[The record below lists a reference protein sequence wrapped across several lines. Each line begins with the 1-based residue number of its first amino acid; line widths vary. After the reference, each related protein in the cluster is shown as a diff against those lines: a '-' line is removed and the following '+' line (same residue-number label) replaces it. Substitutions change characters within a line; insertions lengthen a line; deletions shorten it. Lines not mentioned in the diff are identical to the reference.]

1 MPRAEN
7 VFYNLVTDE
16 NSTTE
21 LLCNLMRF
29 SAFRIPFLRLFLP
42 EATATE
48 VVWEDFDTQ
57 LATTGGGRPDLQI
70 RNNDFVA
77 LIEIKVSAGL
87 ATTPHQRR
95 GYFEFLRKQDARE
108 CWLIFLVPRNWAHRD
123 ELNRELAE
131 LAGTVGPGKTIGA
144 RVIHWNDVIDVI
156 EKNDLAALNPFLN
169 DFHKLLAARFAP
181 KFVAFTAREMQMLF
195 SNEIPSALARLQQIV
210 DAVRDRSTMGR
221 VKASASRSLCPSE
234 YGLYFLD
241 DHNQT
246 VFWFGVWTDFWKT
259 QGTPLCFG
267 VTENASEAVR
277 QAFLDSYPGQKK
289 HFEKYILGWFG
300 PEVLSAENAID
311 EIWAA
316 LTPVVEAT
324 IAAGSKEPPSNPAE
338 V

>member
-7 VFYNLVTDE
+7 VFYNLATDE

-29 SAFRIPFLRLFLP
+29 SAFRTPFLRLFLP
-42 EATATE
+42 EAAARD
-48 VVWEDFDTQ
+48 VAWEDFDTQ

-70 RNNDFVA
+70 KNNDIVA

-87 ATTPHQRR
+87 GPTPHQRR
-95 GYFEFLRKQDARE
+95 GYFEFLQQQDTAE
-108 CWLIFLVPRNWAHRD
+108 CWLIFLVPRNWAHGE

-131 LAGTVGPGKTIGA
+131 LAGAAGPGKRIGA

-169 DFHKLLAARFAP
+169 DFYELLVARFAP

-210 DAVRDRSTMGR
+210 DSVRDRSTTGR
-221 VKASASRSLCPSE
+221 VRPSASRSLCPSE

-241 DHNQT
+241 DHSRGI
-246 VFWFGVWTDFWKT
+246 FWFGVWTDFWEA
-259 QGTPLCFG
+259 QGAPLCFG
-267 VTENASEAVR
+267 VTESASEAVR

-289 HFEKYILGWFG
+289 HFKKYILGWFG

-311 EIWAA
+311 EVWAA
-316 LTPVVEAT
+316 LTPVLEAT
-324 IAAGSKEPPSNPAE
+324 IAAGSKEPAPNPAE
-338 V
+338 A